1 MQAPARTGWR
11 ELDQRPTMACAQ
23 SSAGGGAVPTIFL
36 YWREGRSQAA
46 RDKLADALAEA
57 VASVPEAMAGKDEVD
72 VFFFEV
78 PVGYMYHGGQALPS
92 LAPRPDEETER

>member
-1 MQAPARTGWR
+1 M
-11 ELDQRPTMACAQ
+11 
-23 SSAGGGAVPTIFL
+23 PTIFL

-57 VASVPEAMAGKDEVD
+57 VASVPEAQAAKEEVD

-78 PVGYMYHGGQALPS
+78 PVGYMYHGGAALPA
-92 LAPRPDEETER
+92 LPPRPDAREGG